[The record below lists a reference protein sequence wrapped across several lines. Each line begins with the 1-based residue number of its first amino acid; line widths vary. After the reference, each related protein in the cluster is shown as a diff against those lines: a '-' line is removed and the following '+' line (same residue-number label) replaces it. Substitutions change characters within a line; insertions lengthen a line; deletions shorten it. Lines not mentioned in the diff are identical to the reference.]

1 MIDFLTL
8 YIYQQT
14 YIHMGNS
21 TGTGRVSRF
30 PSDDDPL
37 GIKEL
42 KKLLIV
48 LNDRNKKILKN
59 LLYIGDR
66 SKFETTK
73 QEIANAISGWD
84 KIIRD
89 IQESNQ
95 LPVNDRGKSL
105 SKEVLINLMD
115 QSLTKASTLEYE
127 TSVKAV
133 NEEISRKRE
142 EGEGTYDEVTDDI
155 IHWLSENYRWV
166 PEYRIKD
173 EGVKNRMRDDGQNL
187 QGYLNDRAFFEE
199 REGTHDEGTDDIIQS
214 LSDNYLF

>member
-1 MIDFLTL
+1 
-8 YIYQQT
+8 
-14 YIHMGNS
+14 MGNS
-21 TGTGRVSRF
+21 TGTGRAPRF

-42 KKLLIV
+42 KKLLID
-48 LNDRNKKILKN
+48 LNDIYKKIQKN
-59 LLYIGDR
+59 LLYIGYR
-66 SKFETTK
+66 RKFESTK
-73 QEIANAISGWD
+73 QEIANDISGWG

-95 LPVNDRGKSL
+95 LPANDRGKSL
-105 SKEVLINLMD
+105 SKEDLINRMD

-133 NEEISRKRE
+133 NEEISRKRK
-142 EGEGTYDEVTDDI
+142 EGRDTYDITQWVYKKFP
-155 IHWLSENYRWV
+155 NV

-173 EGVKNRMRDDGQNL
+173 EGVKNQMQDDGQNL

-199 REGTHDEGTDDIIQS
+199 REGTHDEGTDDIIQW